1 MRGALILQARKNMLI
16 YGCIHKL
23 AYFLIGRDTMYLQRQ
38 IEKNI
43 QNSGNTFPS
52 VLVTGPRQVGKTTVL
67 SHLYPS
73 VKAVSLDTGTM
84 RTAAVEDPAGFLSLQ
99 ETPLILDEVQKAPA
113 LFDEMK
119 AAIDADRKYGM
130 YFLTGSQNLLL
141 MKNVSESLAG
151 RVSIIHM
158 LGLSTREIRQQ
169 TEEESFLPTIAC
181 LQKRRPAARMSSRD
195 LWYRVHRGSMPECW
209 VNPKIDWEKYYDSY
223 VQTYLERDV
232 RDFTKVRD
240 LLTFRKFMVSVA
252 ARTGQLLNISD
263 ISRDVGIDQETV
275 KSWLS
280 VLEASDLIYLL
291 KPFSLN
297 VSKRV
302 VKTPKVYFTDTGLA
316 CFLTRWTTPETLMNG
331 AMAGSILET
340 YVLGELLKSYY
351 NAGKIPPLYFFRD
364 SNGAEVDFLFYKDN
378 TLYPLE
384 IKKNSNPDK
393 KDARHIRTLGKAFPT
408 MQIGEGGI
416 LCTVEDL
423 LPVDKRVLAIPM
435 EYL

>member
-1 MRGALILQARKNMLI
+1 
-16 YGCIHKL
+16 
-23 AYFLIGRDTMYLQRQ
+23 MYLQRQ

-43 QNSGNTFPS
+43 QNSGTTFPS

-73 VKAVSLDTGTM
+73 VNAVSLDAGTV
-84 RTAAVEDPAGFLSLQ
+84 RAAAMEDPAGFLALQ
-99 ETPLILDEVQKAPA
+99 GAPLILDEVQKAPA
-113 LFDEMK
+113 LFDELK
-119 AAIDADRKYGM
+119 AAIDANRKYGM

-151 RVSIIHM
+151 RINIIHM
-158 LGLSTREIRQQ
+158 LGLSTREIRRQ
-169 TEEESFLPTIAC
+169 TEEECFLPTVSC
-181 LQKRRPAARMSSRD
+181 LQRRRQPEGLDTMD
-195 LWYRVHRGSMPECW
+195 LWQRIHRGSMPECW
-209 VNPKIDWEKYYDSY
+209 ANPEIDWEKYYDSY

-232 RDFTKVRD
+232 RDFTNIRD

-263 ISRDVGIDQETV
+263 ISRDVSIDQETV
-275 KSWLS
+275 KNWLS

-316 CFLTRWTTPETLMNG
+316 CFLTRWTTPETLMSG
-331 AMAGSILET
+331 AMAGNMLET

-351 NAGKIPPLYFFRD
+351 NAGRIPPLYFYRD

-384 IKKNSNPDK
+384 VKKNSNPDK
-393 KDARHIRTLGKAFPT
+393 RDARHIRSLVKAFPT
-408 MQIGEGGI
+408 TQIGEGGI
-416 LCTVEDL
+416 LCTGKDL
-423 LPVDKRVLAIPM
+423 LPVDKDVFAIPM